1 MSEERSALGIGRF
14 GVILGCLRA
23 SLEVLAK
30 HFIKRFG
37 RVLLNLFGTI
47 ERVFGCMCEHF
58 RGIVRRFRGGCIG
71 AMSY

>member
-30 HFIKRFG
+30 HFIKRFWEG
-37 RVLLNLFGTI
+37 II
-47 ERVFGCMCEHF
+47 EFVWN
-58 RGIVRRFRGGCIG
+58 
-71 AMSY
+71 Y